1 MTSENNSRELIQF
14 DVDAALNRQSQSDK
28 FQELLALNVNDKVE
42 NRNGFSY
49 LCWSEAWAL
58 FKKVYPNASYRVIKD
73 PNTNLPFFVDPQ
85 LGIIIY
91 TEVTADF
98 QTYEMWLPVMDSS
111 NKSMKMTPYTYQ
123 VWDKQ
128 TRSYIDRNVPAATM
142 FDVNKTIMR
151 CLVKNLAMFGL
162 GLYLYSKD
170 ALPEQ
175 LPTDEQP
182 QAAPPTQPKRQR
194 KAAQTPAAV
203 DRYAGIKAAIASAAN
218 LDELINL
225 FNQHQLEVTANPEI
239 KALFSA
245 RKLDLLQQVA

>member
-14 DVDAALNRQSQSDK
+14 DVDALRQSQSDK

-49 LCWSEAWAL
+49 LGWSDAWSL

-85 LGIIIY
+85 LGIIVY

-128 TRSYIDRNVPAATM
+128 TRSYIDRKVEAANM

-175 LPTDEQP
+175 LMDEQP
-182 QAAPPTQPKRQR
+182 QAASSTQPKRQR
-194 KAAQTPAAV
+194 RAAQV

-218 LDELINL
+218 LDELVNL